1 MNNSTE
7 LARIAIQEFLA
18 VGVRDVVISPGSRS
32 TPLALQLAALERSGN
47 LTLHVRF
54 DERSAAFLA
63 LGISKSTGVLV
74 PVVCTS
80 GTAVANLMPA
90 VVEAAYS
97 GVPLVTVTA
106 DRPERLRNVGANQ
119 TIDQVGIFGHQVLAS
134 IDVTATGGSF
144 ESQRK
149 RIAQI
154 LQTAV
159 GNVVGDAGPIQIN
172 LAFDTPL
179 VPGDVLPLVASPGA
193 VDFPARTYSLREP
206 IDFVMADLGI
216 DRLPERGVIV
226 CGDVP
231 NPEVAQQAKAL
242 AAGCGWPIICEPS
255 GNTLD
260 APSAIPHA
268 SVLLADRSFRGS
280 HIPELVLTIGRFGIS
295 RPTVEFVQSAN
306 HHVAIRIGG
315 KDRPDPCRT
324 AGLVLEAVPRVP
336 EVPIAADTSP
346 WLAEWLSAST
356 EISARHDLTITED
369 EEEMGDVT
377 GASDAREVWRCANES
392 DYVFPAASRTVRY
405 FEALA
410 TTRPDVPWVLGNRG
424 ASGIDGLVSTAWGAA
439 IGHERTSGGR
449 TIAVLGDLAFLHDQ
463 NGLLAPAAE
472 PRPPLTVVVVAND
485 GGGIFSSLEQAGA
498 EFEQDFERVFGTPHG
513 LDIEVVA
520 RASGVPTIVA
530 RTRSELREALMDE
543 SARLRVVVIKT
554 DRRVEQRQW
563 ESLLHPADG
572 SKD

>member
-90 VVEAAYS
+90 VVEPAYS

-193 VDFPARTYSLREP
+193 VDFPARTYGLREP

-242 AAGCGWPIICEPS
+242 AAG
-255 GNTLD
+255 
-260 APSAIPHA
+260 
-268 SVLLADRSFRGS
+268 
-280 HIPELVLTIGRFGIS
+280 
-295 RPTVEFVQSAN
+295 
-306 HHVAIRIGG
+306 
-315 KDRPDPCRT
+315 
-324 AGLVLEAVPRVP
+324 
-336 EVPIAADTSP
+336 
-346 WLAEWLSAST
+346 
-356 EISARHDLTITED
+356 
-369 EEEMGDVT
+369 
-377 GASDAREVWRCANES
+377 
-392 DYVFPAASRTVRY
+392 
-405 FEALA
+405 
-410 TTRPDVPWVLGNRG
+410 
-424 ASGIDGLVSTAWGAA
+424 
-439 IGHERTSGGR
+439 
-449 TIAVLGDLAFLHDQ
+449 
-463 NGLLAPAAE
+463 
-472 PRPPLTVVVVAND
+472 
-485 GGGIFSSLEQAGA
+485 
-498 EFEQDFERVFGTPHG
+498 
-513 LDIEVVA
+513 
-520 RASGVPTIVA
+520 
-530 RTRSELREALMDE
+530 
-543 SARLRVVVIKT
+543 
-554 DRRVEQRQW
+554 
-563 ESLLHPADG
+563 
-572 SKD
+572 